1 LPKRRPPISSL
12 EKRIG
17 YAFRDRKLLRR
28 GLTHCSYANE
38 SQGKVLDNESM
49 EFLGDA
55 ILSFVV
61 SDELCKR
68 FPRFHEGRL
77 SRTKASLVQTST
89 LAGLARD
96 LNLGRHILLGCGE
109 EKSGGAEK
117 ESLLAN
123 TFEALIAAI
132 YLDGGV
138 RATRVFIR
146 RVLKEQMLSFGSAEV
161 VLDPKS
167 ALQERLQALGKG
179 IPYYQVVEEIGPD
192 HHKTFVV
199 ALRVDNRVVAKGKGK
214 SKKVAQQR
222 AAEKALETMEDTGE
236 SRGRRSRRGKRK
248 ARKRAGQTD

>member
-38 SQGKVLDNESM
+38 SQGKVPDNEAM

-68 FPRFHEGRL
+68 FPEFREGRL

-89 LAGLARD
+89 LADQARQ
-96 LNLGRHILLGCGE
+96 LNLGRHLLLGRGE

-123 TFEALIAAI
+123 TFEALVAAV

-138 RATRVFIR
+138 RSVRAFIR
-146 RVLKEQMLSFGSAEV
+146 RVLKEEMVSRGSAEV

-179 IPYYQVVEEIGPD
+179 IPYYQVVEELGPD
-192 HHKTFVV
+192 HRKTFVV
-199 ALRVDNRVVAKGKGK
+199 ALRVDNKVVAEGKGN

-222 AAEKALETMEDTGE
+222 AAQKALASMDDGGPS
-236 SRGRRSRRGKRK
+236 SRRRSKRGKGKGRK
-248 ARKRAGQTD
+248 KAGRTG